1 MVVPQ
6 DRRTLPLARIAP
18 LSILAML
25 TTALLAPAPA
35 SADLCML
42 PAQLPFEKDDPRRA
56 ALERIVAR
64 HFEAQ
69 SIEVAP
75 SADVQFELDGT
86 DESAGEIFDP
96 ATGRVDEVKED
107 AYLDELERRLRG
119 TLGCGGLIELSLH
132 QVIARYDG
140 TNALWDGQRAKVNS
154 NARIAG
160 RIALSVLAGA
170 YITETGWVPALSLWV
185 RITDLR
191 WRDVA
196 FRSAGIEPLVDFSY
210 SRDQD
215 LLPVDRWLRDAAVLE
230 GAVTSALG
238 SDLSLLKADMLPA
251 DRPGVADF
259 RWE

>member
-1 MVVPQ
+1 MVDSQ
-6 DRRTLPLARIAP
+6 ARRPIPLAFLA
-18 LSILAML
+18 SILLAML
-25 TTALLAPAPA
+25 GTPLVAPATA
-35 SADLCML
+35 SAGLCML

-64 HFEAQ
+64 VFEAQ

-75 SADVQFELDGT
+75 SAEVQVELDGA
-86 DESAGEIFDP
+86 DEAAGEIFDP
-96 ATGRVDEVKED
+96 ATGRVDEAKEA
-107 AYLDELERRLRG
+107 AYLDELERRLRA

-160 RIALSVLAGA
+160 RIALSILAGA
-170 YITETGWVPALSLWV
+170 YITESGWVPALSLWV

-191 WRDVA
+191 RRDVA
-196 FRSAGIEPLVDFSY
+196 FRSAGVEPLVDFSY
-210 SRDQD
+210 SRSQD
-215 LLPVDRWLRDAAVLE
+215 LLPVDRWLRDEAIVEAAV
-230 GAVTSALG
+230 ASALG
-238 SDLSLLKADMLPA
+238 SDLSLLKADTLPA
-251 DRPGVADF
+251 DSPGVAGF